1 MKKVMIFAVPL
12 VAVAVVFAWRITGML
27 SPDAIGMVIGLFFG
41 VIAGIPSAALI
52 VLARRRDDEDYG
64 DGTDCYPR
72 TVDQYH
78 QPEYQPE
85 YTPTVFR
92 DSPVVPWRAP
102 APAPVFYED
111 VTPYYNGARRLMGM
125 EPLPRR
131 ADMEPTRLTAQQISE
146 LEDYILFQKT
156 GGIRQVDPRQFIVRF
171 SGDER

>member
-1 MKKVMIFAVPL
+1 MKKVMIIAVPI
-12 VAVAVVFAWRITGML
+12 VAVATLFAWRITELL
-27 SPDAIGMVIGLFFG
+27 SPDAIGMAIGLMFG
-41 VIAGIPSAALI
+41 VLAGVPTAAL
-52 VLARRRDDEDYG
+52 VLLARRRDDEDG
-64 DGTDCYPR
+64 ESVDHYPR
-72 TVDQYH
+72 TVAQY
-78 QPEYQPE
+78 PQPE
-85 YTPTVFR
+85 YTPTVFQ
-92 DSPVVPWRAP
+92 DSPVVPWRTP

-171 SGDER
+171 SGDA